1 MNNDIQSPGNKS
13 DRSENTAGK
22 KTHLS
27 QPDSQN
33 DIETT
38 PDAIALKHWEFLL
51 GELVGLIG
59 LFVTQSV
66 NGNGVR
72 TTEVLFDQ
80 LVRHLEILKRMPD
93 HDGHILIRRIL
104 CKVPTPPL
112 DKDYFA
118 TLGNLMVRVK
128 EDSTQTN
135 DQSKKQSAHLQGA
148 LNQAFKCFS
157 DQGIH
162 SLSIQI
168 PGGGSPSE
176 IDQLRLALNIVARF
190 KTAVDDASSI
200 RFRCY
205 GRALTFSVIHDA
217 SGQPDANLSLTA
229 ALNGLSPVNAREL
242 IKQAEAF
249 HTLKI
254 SETEKGKPQEFISNY
269 NQIFNVRS
277 LRSQIVKPPVEV
289 NNIPWLEVDCLTD
302 IDPIGQV
309 SPSSEGKTDRS
320 KPAESAK
327 SQEDDAPIEL
337 LYPVGTEDS
346 PRKMKQ
352 LIADYVDIDDDQFAA
367 AIDALLADDYSESES
382 VVIGERIVSLT
393 QMLYVLEKQCHDPS
407 IIERIIDFYRHR
419 LKEIKD
425 TVLSNI
431 LTQRQGLKII
441 SEGRAVIVGMV
452 HPRLF
457 DLITML
463 SEHVAARRRMAIIK
477 DIAFNFDFSH
487 MADLAAGFGLSEKE
501 AHHILGI
508 LKDCFSIR
516 GSFIRPTFEG
526 RINLMTEFGNAIFEI
541 LWCFL
546 KETPR
551 RQDRLD
557 FLNALQLLMAKL
569 NNPKRAIQFL
579 LADICQNPSEVGFT
593 DRNAFSLAN
602 ILLHQENKE
611 LYVDI
616 NRTPESVLTLRRRIN
631 KEVRQYVTWRLDADR
646 VRVLAKLRGIHRT
659 LEKTLVIPPGEHRAF
674 DVSFLM
680 ALEREAMIFM
690 AIVGGM
696 TSRTYLR
703 ELVARYGSPDA
714 DIYKIAATKIHL
726 PEIMAQL
733 QMVVRSLRRAGNSE
747 DVESLKILQEH
758 GKALYQLDT
767 HPAHKLKVKQLMQII
782 PKTIKMMR

>member
-1 MNNDIQSPGNKS
+1 MNNDILPSKKMFS
-13 DRSENTAGK
+13 SSENMADRQTPP
-22 KTHLS
+22 S
-27 QPDSQN
+27 QSESHIDSETKPDTIGLQ
-33 DIETT
+33 
-38 PDAIALKHWEFLL
+38 HWEFLL

-59 LFVTQSV
+59 LFVSQSV

-72 TTEVLFDQ
+72 TAEVLFDQ
-80 LVRHLEILKRMPD
+80 LVRHLEILKRMPG
-93 HDGHILIRRIL
+93 HDGVILIRRIH

-112 DKDYFA
+112 DKEYFS
-118 TLGNLMVRVK
+118 TLGDLMVRVK
-128 EDSTQTN
+128 EDSTPTN
-135 DQSKKQSAHLQGA
+135 DQSKKQSAHLKSSID
-148 LNQAFKCFS
+148 QAFKCFS
-157 DQGIH
+157 AQGIH
-162 SLSIQI
+162 SLSIKI
-168 PGGGSPSE
+168 PGDSPHE

-217 SGQPDANLSLTA
+217 NANPDPNLTLTA

-249 HTLKI
+249 YTMQL
-254 SETEKGKPQEFISNY
+254 SETEKGKPQKYVSNY
-269 NQIFNVRS
+269 NQIFSVRS

-289 NNIPWLEVDCLTD
+289 NNLPWLEVDSLAD
-302 IDPIGQV
+302 IDPIGQGNPV
-309 SPSSEGKTDRS
+309 TEGKPDRS
-320 KPAESAK
+320 KPAGSSK
-327 SQEDDAPIEL
+327 RQEKETPIEYQKPEEKADAPEQL
-337 LYPVGTEDS
+337 
-346 PRKMKQ
+346 RQ
-352 LIADYVDIDDDQFAA
+352 LIAKYIDIDDEKHAEA
-367 AIDALLADDYSESES
+367 MDALSADDYGELKS
-382 VVIGERIVSLT
+382 VTIGERFISLT
-393 QMLYVLEKQCHDPS
+393 QLLYVLDKQCHDPS
-407 IIERIIDFYRHR
+407 IIERIIEFYRHR
-419 LKEIKD
+419 LKKINN

-441 SEGRAVIVGMV
+441 SEGRTVIVGLV

-477 DIAFNFDFSH
+477 NIAFNFDFSH

-526 RINLMTEFGNAIFEI
+526 RIDLMAEFGNAIFEI

-569 NNPKRAIQFL
+569 KNPKRATQFL
-579 LADICQNPSEVGFT
+579 LADVCQNPADVGFT

-616 NRTPESVLTLRRRIN
+616 NRTPESVLTYRRRIN
-631 KEVRQYVTWRLDADR
+631 KEVRQYVVWRLDADK
-646 VRVLAKLRGIHRT
+646 VRMLAKLRGIHRT
-659 LEKTLVIPPGEHRAF
+659 LEETLVIPPGEPRSF
-674 DVSFLM
+674 DLSFLM

-703 ELVARYGSPDA
+703 ELVSRYGSPES
-714 DIYKIAATKIHL
+714 DIFKNASTKIHL

-733 QMVVRSLRRAGNSE
+733 QIVVRSLGRAGNSE
-747 DVESLKILQEH
+747 DVESLKILQEN

-767 HPAHKLKVKQLMQII
+767 HPAHKLKVKQLMNII
-782 PKTIKMMR
+782 PQTIKMMR